1 MRPIVVQTALAFG
14 LTIAPPAW
22 ALPPPLSCPSCW
34 VPPLFTSWQIQFTG
48 TLDQAFNATLWAFV
62 WPARHQA
69 GSSTDPNLPPMGLRL
84 RLKAS
89 LDISGFSPANQ
100 VILAALKR
108 YGMFVAD
115 NGGPWFV
122 TGAPDP
128 RWDDDDL
135 HRLGQIIGADF
146 EAVDE
151 SGLMVGPDSGHVR

>member
-1 MRPIVVQTALAFG
+1 MRANRVIEAALVVGVAMAG
-14 LTIAPPAW
+14 SA
-22 ALPPPLSCPSCW
+22 
-34 VPPLFTSWQIQFTG
+34 
-48 TLDQAFNATLWAFV
+48 

-89 LDISGFSPANQ
+89 VDISGFSPANQ